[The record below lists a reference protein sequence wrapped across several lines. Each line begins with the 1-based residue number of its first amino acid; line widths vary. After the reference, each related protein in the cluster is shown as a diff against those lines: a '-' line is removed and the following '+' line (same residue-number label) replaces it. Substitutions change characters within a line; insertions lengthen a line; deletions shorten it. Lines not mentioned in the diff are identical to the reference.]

1 MKNRI
6 LMRIWAILLVAC
18 LAVSSISTVQILK
31 VYATEEDSDTDDDD
45 DDDDDDDPS
54 DPGDQGGGD
63 SGDPSDPSQGGG
75 IVDPVLPPDPAP
87 QPDPPAPEP
96 TGDYDIACYTPNISF
111 GTVNVGDVVIAKNF
125 NVVNTGSVAFPLAW
139 DEVDP
144 YTAFALN
151 VNYPDNDLAPG
162 DSLTFSICP
171 EPDLTAG
178 DYSAKYV
185 FYNGNDPTRAHS
197 ATVNVSV
204 SVNGNP
210 ARVNRVDINP
220 GAVTVPAGSSYQFSA
235 AVSGSGS
242 YDPTVIWSISG
253 NGSTSTSIDQNG
265 NLSVA
270 SNESAS
276 SFRVF
281 ATSRQDT
288 DIGDSATVTVT
299 TVGYVITVNADPS
312 NGGAVA
318 GGGSVRAGDSVDI
331 SASANNNYTF
341 KGWYEGGNLVSSNN
355 RTTISNIQ
363 SNRTFTAKFD
373 RSTCY
378 VKTSVNDSD
387 AGKVTD
393 SASVP
398 YGGNMTITA
407 KAKDGYHFEKF
418 VEDGKTITESNSLQ
432 LNNITS
438 DRNITAVFSKNT
450 VKVNVAANPAQTGA
464 IDGGGKYDI
473 GSNVNLQAYATDGYV
488 FVGWT
493 INGQLVSKD
502 TRYTINN
509 VRNDMTVIAN
519 FMQKGAQTFSITSA
533 IANQGGTITPSGDI
547 IVPQGGSAT
556 FTILPQPG
564 YVISAV
570 MIDGKNIGPVS
581 TYTFNNVQG
590 IHAIAAGFSKKAA
603 APAATSGTGTTVN
616 NNQATV
622 KVVDNKETPKKTEY
636 NQNTAA
642 EGAVPEQKI
651 IYSDIPEEMSELDP
665 NAYAGD
671 VYTIS
676 MDGDNDAPASTSG
689 SVMVKHNLTEDQL
702 RSMIEG
708 GDVLP
713 LLREAYEDGTLKI
726 TVNNSFAADKQE
738 TAVQLYYSNPT
749 LSNFEDV
756 IAETL
761 TNDEKFKVLT
771 GSEISF
777 NIDISDSNDTISTN
791 DKKALQSK
799 IGYKPLSFFDFVIL
813 KTSDGVTSVIDKTS
827 ADLEVTLP
835 IPDKFRKS
843 NRKFVVLRDH
853 NGTVDVLKDI
863 GEDEASITFRTDRFS
878 EYALGYEAVST
889 SGLILRFVLI
899 SLGGLILALLC
910 FINLLKHKR
919 KHDMLARREAAAKH
933 KA

>member
-1 MKNRI
+1 MKNKL

-18 LAVSSISTVQILK
+18 LAVSSVSTIQILK
-31 VYATEEDSDTDDDD
+31 VYATEEDGDDDD
-45 DDDDDDDPS
+45 GDDEPS

-63 SGDPSDPSQGGG
+63 SEDHGTGFDPNGG
-75 IVDPVLPPDPAP
+75 IVDPVLPPDP
-87 QPDPPAPEP
+87 QPDPPAPDP
-96 TGDYDIACYTPNISF
+96 QPDPFDYDLSCYTPNINF
-111 GTVNVGDVVIAKNF
+111 GTANKGDVILAKNF
-125 NVVNTGSVAFPLAW
+125 NIVNTGNNPFPLAW

-144 YTAFALN
+144 YTAFALS
-151 VNYPDNDLAPG
+151 VDYPDNDMQPG
-162 DSLTFSICP
+162 DQISFTVCP
-171 EPDLTAG
+171 KPDLPAG
-178 DYSAKYV
+178 DYNAKIV
-185 FYNGNDPTRAHS
+185 FYSGNDIRRTHSVTVTLAVSIIDDPGHVTSVDVSPGS
-197 ATVNVSV
+197 ATV
-204 SVNGNP
+204 P
-210 ARVNRVDINP
+210 C
-220 GAVTVPAGSSYQFSA
+220 GSTFQFSA
-235 AVSGSGS
+235 NVSGTPGF
-242 YDPTVIWSISG
+242 DPSVIWSVSG
-253 NGSTSTSIDQNG
+253 NNSSSTSIDQNG
-265 NLSVA
+265 LLSVA
-270 SNESAS
+270 SNESAA

-281 ATSRQDT
+281 GASIQDSS
-288 DIGDSATVTVT
+288 ICDSATVTIT
-299 TVGYVITVNADPS
+299 TVGYVVTVNADPS
-312 NGGAVA
+312 SGGAVA
-318 GGGSVRAGDSVDI
+318 GGGSVRAGDSCDI

-373 RSTCY
+373 RNTCY
-378 VKTSVNDSD
+378 VKTGVNDSD
-387 AGKVTD
+387 GGKVTD

-398 YGGNMTITA
+398 YGGKMTITA

-418 VEDGKTITESNSLQ
+418 VEDGKTLSESDSIE

-450 VKVNVAANPAQTGA
+450 VKVNVAVNPAQTGA
-464 IDGGGKYDI
+464 VDGGGKYDI
-473 GSNVNLQAYATDGYV
+473 GSNVNLQAYATEGYV
-488 FVGWT
+488 FAGWT

-502 TRYTINN
+502 TKYTLNN
-509 VRNDMTVIAN
+509 VRNDVTVIAN
-519 FMQKGAQTFSITSA
+519 FMQKGAQTFVITSA
-533 IANQGGTITPSGDI
+533 IANAGGTITPSGNV

-570 MIDGKNIGPVS
+570 MIDGKNIGPIS

-590 IHAIAAGFSKKAA
+590 VHAIAAGFAKKAA
-603 APAATSGTGTTVN
+603 PVNPSGTGGSGQSTVI
-616 NNQATV
+616 
-622 KVVDNKETPKKTEY
+622 VDDKTKTPEKTEY
-636 NQNTAA
+636 NDSTAA
-642 EGAVPEQKI
+642 DGAVPEQNI

-665 NAYAGD
+665 EAYAGD

-676 MDGDNDAPASTSG
+676 IDGDDTTAAATSG

-702 RSMIEG
+702 RSMIAG

-713 LLREAYEDGTLKI
+713 LLREAYEAGNLKI

-761 TNDEKFKVLT
+761 TDDEKFKVLT

-777 NIDISDSNDTISTN
+777 NIDISDSNDTISTK

-799 IGYKPLSFFDFVIL
+799 VGYKPLSYFDFVIL

-827 ADLEVTLP
+827 ADLEVKLP
-835 IPDKFRKS
+835 IPEKLRKS
-843 NRKFVVLRDH
+843 GRKYVVLRDH

-863 GEDEASITFRTDRFS
+863 GEDDASITFKTDRFS
-878 EYALGYEAVST
+878 QYALGYETIST
-889 SGLILRFVLI
+889 TSLVIRFVFI
-899 SLGGLILALLC
+899 SLGALILALLC
-910 FINLLKHKR
+910 FINLIHHRR
-919 KHDMLARREAAAKH
+919 KVLRQARREAAAKH
-933 KA
+933 NA